1 MKSRL
6 LLLAGVIALAG
17 CTATA
22 VQPQAAAAAA
32 AEQSQAQAESDARA
46 EQLQKDVTT
55 IGGRM
60 TALQDRLLQLSSQTA
75 LLQEQGQRVLRQLQ
89 QIRAQQAAPVADDQ
103 APDRDA
109 GQEAALGD
117 AMDQVTN
124 MINDL
129 TLQMETGSYRISS
142 TYTDEGKWVL
152 IRYDRFTGQSW
163 FADQGQW
170 IDLADMEQL
179 PPSEYEVVLL
189 RADKDV
195 KGYVATRL
203 DRQSGQTW
211 WLKQN
216 SWQSYE

>member
-1 MKSRL
+1 VKNRL
-6 LLLAGVIALAG
+6 LIPALALALSG

-22 VQPQAAAAAA
+22 VQPQAAAVS
-32 AEQSQAQAESDARA
+32 AEQSQAVAENSARS
-46 EQLQKDVTT
+46 EQIQKDVTAMS
-55 IGGRM
+55 GRI
-60 TALQDRLLQLSSQTA
+60 TAMQDRLLQLSSQTA

-89 QIRAQQAAPVADDQ
+89 QMQANLAAAKAEPQQNAAEEGAADTMLEDT
-103 APDRDA
+103 
-109 GQEAALGD
+109 L
-117 AMDQVTN
+117 DQVTA
-124 MINDL
+124 MVNDL
-129 TLQMETGSYRISS
+129 TLQLDSGNYRISS
-142 TYTDEGKWVL
+142 TYTDAGKWVL
-152 IRYDRFTGQSW
+152 IRYDRFSGQSW

-170 IDLADMEQL
+170 NELEDVEQL